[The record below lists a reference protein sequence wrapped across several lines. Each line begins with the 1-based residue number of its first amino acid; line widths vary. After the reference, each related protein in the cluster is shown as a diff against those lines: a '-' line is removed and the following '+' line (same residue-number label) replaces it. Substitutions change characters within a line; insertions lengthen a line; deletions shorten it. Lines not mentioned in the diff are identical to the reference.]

1 MEGVPIF
8 QAQQEIYPPRGDPYG
23 NLPLYLRDLGNAWL
37 LQPHCSPECLSS
49 LEYPSRQPGSGQ
61 MRRNEAQSQGF
72 EDYYWYLELE
82 RSPHSILVQK
92 VHVR

>member
-8 QAQQEIYPPRGDPYG
+8 QAQQEIYPPMADPYG
-23 NLPLYLRDLGNAWL
+23 NRPLYLRDLGNAWL

-49 LEYPSRQPGSGQ
+49 SEYQDRQPDLGQ
-61 MRRNEAQSQGF
+61 MRRNEAQSQDF
-72 EDYYWYLELE
+72 EDCYWYLEPE
-82 RSPHSILVQK
+82 RSPHSSLVQK

>member
-1 MEGVPIF
+1 M
-8 QAQQEIYPPRGDPYG
+8 ADLYG
-23 NLPLYLRDLGNAWL
+23 NRPLYLHDLGNAWL

-49 LEYPSRQPGSGQ
+49 SEYPSKQLGLGQ

-72 EDYYWYLELE
+72 EDYYWYLEPE
-82 RSPHSILVQK
+82 RSPHSSLVQK

>member
-8 QAQQEIYPPRGDPYG
+8 QVRQEIYPPMGDPYG
-23 NLPLYLRDLGNAWL
+23 NRPLYLHDLGNAWL

-49 LEYPSRQPGSGQ
+49 SEYPSRQPGSGQ

>member
-8 QAQQEIYPPRGDPYG
+8 QAQQEIYPPMADLYVNR
-23 NLPLYLRDLGNAWL
+23 PLYHHDLGNAWL

-49 LEYPSRQPGSGQ
+49 SEYPSRQPYLGQ

-72 EDYYWYLELE
+72 EDCYWYLELE
-82 RSPHSILVQK
+82 QSPHSILVQK